1 MRTPQRLAACAL
13 LLLNVLKV
21 CAFAPTTLTRRP
33 IYVGAIGSAPR
44 ARDPR
49 LDFFDWLEGRLR
61 ARREKASRDGRPERI
76 ILVRHGQSE
85 GNTNKNAYSVTPD
98 SQIALTERGW
108 AQGVVAGLQ
117 IRQLVGNEPVRFFYS
132 PYLRARQTL
141 LAMLQAYDGQT
152 VQLSS
157 EPRLREQD
165 FGNFQDSEAMDST
178 LKERQKFGRF
188 YYRFPNGEAGTDV
201 FDRMASFI
209 TYMFRTMSQTDYFDS
224 DMHGLIIQNDSS
236 QPASPPA
243 RNYVLVTH
251 GLLMRIFCMCY
262 LRWTV
267 TEFEQVWNPSNCE
280 IWVLQKIESKGNY
293 ELVGRWR
300 ASPYGGSF
308 VDVKFG
314 ENKNEPMYAHMKRPL
329 VSRRVTPGAPDALDS
344 IELAHLRD
352 LPGPKSNPRRGWGAK
367 GNRAMLAAE
376 SVLAYWAKD
385 SKAKSVADEN
395 AAPTTRPPRTH
406 RGRREA

>member
-1 MRTPQRLAACAL
+1 MALSLPHVVLAAASAYVPSVPAGAHRPAL
-13 LLLNVLKV
+13 ASLGGS
-21 CAFAPTTLTRRP
+21 
-33 IYVGAIGSAPR
+33 GARCSLGSRFDA
-44 ARDPR
+44 
-49 LDFFDWLEGRLR
+49 LDWLEERLR
-61 ARREKASRDGRPERI
+61 ERREKAGRDSRPKRI

-85 GNTNKNAYSVTPD
+85 GNTNKAAYSVTPD

-117 IRQLVGNEPVRFFYS
+117 IRQLVDDEPVRFFYS

-141 LAMLQAYDGQT
+141 LAILQAFDSQT
-152 VQLSS
+152 VMLSA

-165 FGNFQDSEAMDST
+165 FGNFQEVEAMDSVMS
-178 LKERQKFGRF
+178 ERQQFGRF

-209 TYMFRTMSQTDYFDS
+209 TYLFRTMSRADYFEGEEQR
-224 DMHGLIIQNDSS
+224 HKRGAGQT
-236 QPASPPA
+236 PAA
-243 RNYVLVTH
+243 HNYVLVTH

-280 IWVLQKIESKGNY
+280 IWVLQKIPRKGTY
-293 ELVGRWR
+293 ELAGRWR

-314 ENKNEPMYAHMKRPL
+314 ENKTEAMYEHMKRPL

-344 IELAHLRD
+344 NELSHLRG
-352 LPGPKSNPRRGWGAK
+352 LPGPKASARRGGS
-367 GNRAMLAAE
+367 NRAMLAAD

-385 SKAKSVADEN
+385 KAKSLDES
-395 AAPTTRPPRTH
+395 AAH
-406 RGRREA
+406 KS